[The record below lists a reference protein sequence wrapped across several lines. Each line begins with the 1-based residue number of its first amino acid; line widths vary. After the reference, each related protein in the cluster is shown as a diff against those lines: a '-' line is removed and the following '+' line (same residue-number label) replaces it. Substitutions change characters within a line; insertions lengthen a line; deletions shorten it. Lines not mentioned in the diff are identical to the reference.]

1 MPRKPARAPGAS
13 SRSAT
18 AVSVA
23 AVVAEKSGYRAR
35 DSLRDGTEVT
45 IRAICP
51 EDAPSILEAFG
62 NLDRESVYRR
72 FFSPKKELSASE
84 LEQLTAVDFDRVV
97 ALVVMA
103 ETPDGE
109 TLIAG
114 GRFAVEPGD
123 RPKSAELAFLTAAA
137 HRGRGVASLLLRNLV
152 KLARD
157 AGLSTLEAD
166 VLAENAAMLN
176 VFRRSGLPMTQRRDG
191 NVVHVTL
198 SLAT

>member
-1 MPRKPARAPGAS
+1 MADPNRYLERETLK
-13 SRSAT
+13 
-18 AVSVA
+18 
-23 AVVAEKSGYRAR
+23 
-35 DSLRDGTEVT
+35 DGTKVT
-45 IRAICP
+45 VRAILP

-72 FFSPKKELSASE
+72 FFSPKKELSDAE
-84 LEQLTAVDFDRVV
+84 LRQLTNIDFERVV

-103 ETPDGE
+103 ETPNGE

-114 GRFAVEPGD
+114 GRYAVEPGD

-137 HRGRGVASLLLRNLV
+137 HRDRGVASLLLRHLV

-157 AGLSTLEAD
+157 ADLSTLEAD

-176 VFRRSGLPMTQRRDG
+176 VFRRSGLPMAQRREG
-191 NVVHVTL
+191 NVAHVTL
-198 SLAT
+198 SLKPSPKADERN